1 MFKYI
6 RTETMICNSIA
17 KTFVCF
23 VGMRRT
29 LLYLNGDGLPR
40 WFDCSPLALHLKTK
54 PINYAPE
61 NWLTSIPISATWLRL
76 THFRG
81 EGSEGKGRAKQRKAK
96 PLCVFTKPTLV
107 QAPLPACMTL
117 KGEELVSLPFF
128 PSNVVRNKYLFFGS
142 TFDTESV
149 SSVHRRNV
157 ASVLREEFSDLPFF
171 ALSSAAHHSFTYS
184 DQSVGEA
191 TYHVLALP
199 EYVWR
204 WFWKSI
210 RVNVDDFWTCHWR
223 WKRTNNEFKH
233 IPGACTVICK
243 LKWRKSSINLNVEFY
258 WKSRLFIRD
267 DSLISQLKTLLTGG
281 HRMDIEM
288 RTKWS
293 SKEM

>member
-1 MFKYI
+1 
-6 RTETMICNSIA
+6 MICNSIA

-40 WFDCSPLALHLKTK
+40 WFDCSPSRSAFEDETNKLCPRELAHFHSDQCYMITIDTFSWGREWGQGQSKAKKTK
-54 PINYAPE
+54 
-61 NWLTSIPISATWLRL
+61 ATVCIHK
-76 THFRG
+76 TNPCSSYSSG
-81 EGSEGKGRAKQRKAK
+81 
-96 PLCVFTKPTLV
+96 
-107 QAPLPACMTL
+107 MTL

-171 ALSSAAHHSFTYS
+171 ALSSAAHHSFKYS

-191 TYHVLALP
+191 TYHVVALP
-199 EYVWR
+199 EYVWT

-233 IPGACTVICK
+233 LPGACTDTWK

-258 WKSRLFIRD
+258 WKSKLFIRD

-281 HRMDIEM
+281 HRMEIEM